1 MDERFFNVS
10 NDNTTSLSLNLPSLS
25 PEESTVSANQI
36 YVCNLYK
43 FVVTG
48 VIQLII
54 SIIGFAGKSIE
65 RNVFETQMKLL
76 PCPMS
81 YGPKH

>member
-1 MDERFFNVS
+1 M
-10 NDNTTSLSLNLPSLS
+10 
-25 PEESTVSANQI
+25 

-54 SIIGFAGKSIE
+54 AIIGFAGKSIE
-65 RNVFETQMKLL
+65 RNLFETL
-76 PCPMS
+76 
-81 YGPKH
+81 

>member
-1 MDERFFNVS
+1 MDARFLNVSDNDTTSSSFNVS
-10 NDNTTSLSLNLPSLS
+10 SLSM
-25 PEESTVSANQI
+25 EESTVSANQI

-54 SIIGFAGKSIE
+54 SIIGLAGKSIE
-65 RNVFETQMKLL
+65 TLWAGKMQK
-76 PCPMS
+76 
-81 YGPKH
+81 KHI